1 MGNHQNQGQNWQNR
15 NGNQGQQGPKLDQ
28 NRPEINVVN
37 RESAEK
43 CVVSRV
49 PEDKIQAEI
58 RAKMAAG
65 YRLSHLS
72 RADGGMW
79 VCVFQLA

>member
-1 MGNHQNQGQNWQNR
+1 MGPQQNWQHR
-15 NGNQGQQGPKLDQ
+15 QGNQGQQGPKPDQ
-28 NRPEINVVN
+28 KRPEINVVN

-58 RAKMAAG
+58 QAKMALG

-79 VCVFQLA
+79 ILVFDAV